1 MTQVSHHC
9 LPLNHCEIF
18 FKPWHHLAFALEECT
33 VYTLFSPLFLSP
45 APAII
50 KVKLQDTNDAVI
62 NVHIYIW
69 ILQMTSKVFT
79 LIFLLGC
86 HWNKNTRILSQAQWC
101 LPVVPATQVDGLS
114 PGVQY
119 QPGWH
124 NKTPSSKKQNKQTK
138 KNFKI
143 FHKFTVPWRC
153 VPGSLCEKCS
163 FIIYGASTEPS
174 SSAPIP
180 PPKEGHNT
188 YTRSLVLLKCFLR
201 SGCRNQDSVC
211 F

>member
-1 MTQVSHHC
+1 MINNTGFAGPKLLLTLEYATENSSTTVFHVMTQVSHHC

-69 ILQMTSKVFT
+69 VLQMTSKVFT

-86 HWNKNTRILSQAQWC
+86 H
-101 LPVVPATQVDGLS
+101 
-114 PGVQY
+114 
-119 QPGWH
+119 
-124 NKTPSSKKQNKQTK
+124 
-138 KNFKI
+138 
-143 FHKFTVPWRC
+143 
-153 VPGSLCEKCS
+153 
-163 FIIYGASTEPS
+163 
-174 SSAPIP
+174 
-180 PPKEGHNT
+180 
-188 YTRSLVLLKCFLR
+188 
-201 SGCRNQDSVC
+201 
-211 F
+211 